1 MRIHISTITHR
12 SFQYQILNKASD
24 WPARDRYRQFE
35 NPSKN
40 AQQNNSSDKHFLS
53 LSQLKIDCNKVAFI
67 PKSN

>member
-1 MRIHISTITHR
+1 MRIHISTITHK
-12 SFQYQILNKASD
+12 SFQYQNLNKASD
-24 WPARDRYRQFE
+24 WPASYRQFE

-40 AQQNNSSDKHFLS
+40 AQKNNSSDKHFLS